1 MLISRLVHLE
11 SIRTYWLLSW
21 FGVVLWCLTP
31 LSTLFQLYI
40 VAVSFIGGGNGRTR
54 GGGGGEPTDL
64 PQVTDELYH
73 IMLYTS
79 AWSRFQLTTSV
90 VICTDCIGS
99 CKSNYH
105 TIMTTTDPILFQT
118 IKEGWHYVDE
128 SRIYWSWCQIMNIF
142 SLTYLQNLVPDS
154 YLHTKNTTQ

>member
-1 MLISRLVHLE
+1 MIIILVRCGFMVFNATFNTISAIYRGGQF
-11 SIRTYWLLSW
+11 YWW
-21 FGVVLWCLTP
+21 RKR
-31 LSTLFQLYI
+31 
-40 VAVSFIGGGNGRTR
+40 GGGNQ
-54 GGGGGEPTDL
+54 P
-64 PQVTDELYH
+64 TDELYH